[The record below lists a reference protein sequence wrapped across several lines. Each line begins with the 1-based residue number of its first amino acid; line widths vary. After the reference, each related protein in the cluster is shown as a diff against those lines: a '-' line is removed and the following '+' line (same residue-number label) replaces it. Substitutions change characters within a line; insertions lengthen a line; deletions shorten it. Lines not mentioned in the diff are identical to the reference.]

1 VPINISLDHAGARFL
16 YSFVCVYVCVC
27 VCITAL
33 VGATSPLE
41 SKVRYQQ
48 KVLDVGN
55 RLNVGIEL
63 KIQILDS
70 KVMTVIS
77 LP

>member
-1 VPINISLDHAGARFL
+1 
-16 YSFVCVYVCVC
+16 
-27 VCITAL
+27 